1 MAINI
6 LEIVI
11 VRLSGD
17 EANDRIRS
25 WLDKCHFL
33 RRLDFSPNYMIG
45 YNINTAKKNG
55 YLPISFENLKHL
67 QNMLAKS
74 QVDN

>member
-45 YNINTAKKNG
+45 YNINTAKSGGLSTDKFG
-55 YLPISFENLKHL
+55 EVKDRKLIF
-67 QNMLAKS
+67 
-74 QVDN
+74 V

>member
-1 MAINI
+1 MVLSKILLCKIN
-6 LEIVI
+6 
-11 VRLSGD
+11 
-17 EANDRIRS
+17 
-25 WLDKCHFL
+25 
-33 RRLDFSPNYMIG
+33 PNYMIK